1 MQISDLTR
9 QYQQAISSGA
19 ETLTGTKGVENLVA
33 SLRSLTKGNIF
44 EGMVSSVKNGMVTL
58 LLSGGQQVTARMDG
72 KIDLSVG
79 ESMFF
84 QVKSN
89 DGRQIAIRPFSIDG
103 NGANYTLMKALSE
116 AGLPAQPDYLSMVN
130 RMMEEQMPIDRSSL
144 Q

>member
-89 DGRQIAIRPFSIDG
+89 DGRQIAISNNSFFIMCLVFFCYNIVRFPIAVNYPFLVIKSHLAMNSPSG
-103 NGANYTLMKALSE
+103 
-116 AGLPAQPDYLSMVN
+116 
-130 RMMEEQMPIDRSSL
+130 
-144 Q
+144 